1 MSSTIQSAFDFLINI
16 LASVI
21 QVVVWPINQLVNA
34 ALPDLSQ
41 KIIDVSGVLNT
52 MFDNMTWAL
61 GVVPRSIVLALIFI
75 ISVEIARHTIFI
87 STHIIIKIWDIIQR
101 IKFW

>member
-21 QVVVWPINQLVNA
+21 QVVVWPINQLVNS

-41 KIIDVSGVLNT
+41 KIIDVSSVLNT

-75 ISVEIARHTIFI
+75 ISVEISRHTIFI
-87 STHIIIKIWDIIQR
+87 STHVISKIWDIIQR

>member
-1 MSSTIQSAFDFLINI
+1 MSSTIQNVFDFLINI

-21 QVVVWPINQLVNA
+21 QVIVWPVNQLVTA

-41 KIIDVSGVLNT
+41 KIMDVSNVLNT

-61 GVVPRSIVLALIFI
+61 GVVPRSIILALIFI

-87 STHIIIKIWDIIQR
+87 STHVIIKVWDIIKR